1 MKKVLSLPLILS
13 LFFTKLFAIRFSDI
27 NSNKQIPGL
36 GKGFLFC
43 AVIYLLTSL
52 PFLGSYPLMDPDE
65 GYYPSSA
72 WEMSQ
77 RGNLIDPWFNHEV
90 RWGKPVGI
98 YALQALSFAAFGFN
112 EWAARLPSVLAGLI
126 LVLATFRIAGIIC
139 GRQTAILAAFVAAT
153 FFQCIVYSRAAV
165 PDMLL
170 AAFTTAAHA
179 GAADWL
185 FRREGDKARLSLVL
199 FYLGCGI
206 AFLAKGPLGVILPA
220 ITVIATLII
229 ARKPLEI
236 RKFGLWWGVPLF
248 LFATAPWFIYMYRT
262 HGYAYIEEF
271 FLRRNVQRYFT
282 NRWEHDEPFYYY
294 LPILLAGTLPWTIA
308 FVSGIRS
315 RLKSLFAGFGTSG
328 PRDRYKKLADI
339 FLLSW
344 LIGQLV
350 FFSFSRSKL
359 PNYIL
364 PLYPA
369 AAIIAALQ
377 LKEMFAAGFK
387 NSAGKWFLYGTSA
400 VCAIGIT
407 AAAFA
412 VPGMENIGAG
422 MVVLGLAPLGLLCIV
437 YLFIAF
443 KNRTGLIIP
452 STAIV
457 TVLLFT
463 VLTGFILPKVD
474 EFRAVKELAENHL
487 ASEWNKNEQVL
498 CFHVW
503 PPSLEFYS
511 HRKLIRFN
519 PEKDDIADYVDSGG
533 RWVLTREKSLPLLEK
548 LTGGH
553 GYRKVEQIGKHV
565 IVKLH

>member
-1 MKKVLSLPLILS
+1 MEILDEV
-13 LFFTKLFAIRFSDI
+13 K
-27 NSNKQIPGL
+27 IPGL

-43 AVIYLLTSL
+43 AVIYVLTTL

-77 RGNLIDPWFNHEV
+77 RGNLIDPYFNGEV

-98 YALQALSFAAFGFN
+98 YTLQALSFKAFGFN
-112 EWAARLPSVLAGLI
+112 EWAARLPSLLAGLLLI
-126 LVLATFRIAGIIC
+126 FATFRIAGIIH
-139 GRQTAILAAFVAAT
+139 GRQTAILAALIAAT

-179 GAADWL
+179 GAAGWL
-185 FRREGDKARLSLVL
+185 FRSEGDRALSSLVL
-199 FYLGCGI
+199 FYLGCAL
-206 AFLAKGPLGVILPA
+206 AFLAKGPLGVILPT
-220 ITVIATLII
+220 ISIVATLII
-229 ARKPLEI
+229 ARRPLEI
-236 RKFGLWWGVPLF
+236 RKFGLWWGIPLF
-248 LFATAPWFIYMYRT
+248 LLAASPWFIYMYRT

-294 LPILLAGTLPWTIA
+294 LPILIAGTLPWSIA
-308 FVSGIRS
+308 FLSGVCN
-315 RLKSLFAGFGTSG
+315 RLKSLFKRIGTSG
-328 PRDRYKKLADI
+328 PQDRYKRLADV

-369 AAIIAALQ
+369 AAIIAAMQ
-377 LKEMFAAGFK
+377 LKTMFSKGFR
-387 NSAGKWFLYGTSA
+387 NASGRWFLYGTASIFA
-400 VCAIGIT
+400 VGI
-407 AAAFA
+407 AAAAIA
-412 VPGMENIGAG
+412 VPGMENIGTGKVAA
-422 MVVLGLAPLGLLCIV
+422 GLAPLGLLCVAYII
-437 YLFIAF
+437 IALRG
-443 KNRTGLIIP
+443 KIGLVIH
-452 STAIV
+452 STVAV
-457 TVLLFT
+457 TALLFA
-463 VLTGFILPKVD
+463 VLTGFILPGVD
-474 EFRAVKELAENHL
+474 EFRAVKELAENNL
-487 ASEWNKNEQVL
+487 VSKWENNEQVL

-511 HRKLIRFN
+511 HRSLVRFN
-519 PEKDDIADYVDSGG
+519 PEKDDIADYIKSGG
-533 RWVLTREKSLPLLEK
+533 SLVLTRERSLPLLEK
-548 LTGGH
+548 LLGGND
-553 GYRKVEQIGKHV
+553 YRKVEQVGEHV
-565 IVKLH
+565 IVKLQ